1 MSLVRAQKDPGAELV
16 ERRELL
22 DAAGITRALRRIAH
36 EIIERN
42 PPGGAE
48 LLLVGI
54 RSAGVPLAERL
65 GALIAEAGRQEGAAA
80 PAGVPALGAIDITL
94 YRDDV
99 FEGLPK
105 PVVGSTELP
114 GHSAEGRT
122 IVLVDDVLYTGRT
135 IRGALDALMDYGRPR
150 AVQLAVLVDRGHRE
164 LPIQPDYVGLTVQTA
179 RDESVKVTLRE
190 LGQAD
195 RVVLRG
201 KVKP

>member
-1 MSLVRAQKDPGAELV
+1 MSSVRAHKDPGAELV

-22 DAAGITRALRRIAH
+22 DAAGITRALKRIAH
-36 EIIERN
+36 EIVERN
-42 PPGGAE
+42 AKGGGD
-48 LLLVGI
+48 LVLVGI
-54 RSAGVPLAERL
+54 RTAGVPLAERL
-65 GALIAEAGRQEGAAA
+65 ARMIGETGELAA
-80 PAGVPALGAIDITL
+80 PALGAIDITL

-105 PVVGSTELP
+105 PEVGSSDLP

-135 IRGALDALMDYGRPR
+135 IRAALDALMDYGRPR

-164 LPIQPDYVGLTVQTA
+164 LPIQPDYVGSTVQTT
-179 RDESVKVTLRE
+179 RDESVKVTLSE
-190 LGQAD
+190 LGLPD

-201 KVKP
+201 KP